1 MPLSHFAVAEHPSM
15 ALFAVTALY
24 IAFQGAGLWMINR
37 AAPDRWARGPVNRP
51 GVALAFTTYAIGC
64 GFCMFAIIGWLTVA
78 GL

>member
-1 MPLSHFAVAEHPSM
+1 MLLTRLAVAEHPSM

-37 AAPDRWARGPVNRP
+37 AAPNRWAGVPANRP
-51 GVALAFTTYAIGC
+51 GVALAFVTYAIGC
-64 GFCMFAIIGWLTVA
+64 VFCMFAIIGWLTVA